1 MYEAPFDTIITIRGW
16 ATRIHRR
23 NKSVTYHLDDT
34 ILLVING
41 KVEIIDKNSF
51 KNILLAA
58 ESELGDDSLASGL
71 LALYEV
77 N

>member
-1 MYEAPFDTIITIRGW
+1 MSEAPFDTIITIRDW
-16 ATRIHRR
+16 VTRVIRR
-23 NKSVTYHLDDT
+23 DKSVTYHQNDT